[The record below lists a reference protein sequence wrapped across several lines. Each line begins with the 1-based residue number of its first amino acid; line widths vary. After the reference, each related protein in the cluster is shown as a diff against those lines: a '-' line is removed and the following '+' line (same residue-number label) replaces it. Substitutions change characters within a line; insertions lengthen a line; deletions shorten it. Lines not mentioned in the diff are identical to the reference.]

1 MQVVA
6 NPFIWNRLNRPG
18 QPVPFLFN
26 EFKPA
31 EHTAVA
37 EMQPVASATKLQATT
52 GPAISR
58 ADALRDLMDIV
69 KGMLGPQ
76 VRTQHSTIFWQ
87 SLQKDFLACVILFNL
102 RGL

>member
-18 QPVPFLFN
+18 LPVPFLFD

-37 EMQPVASATKLQATT
+37 EMQPVASAATLQATT
-52 GPAISR
+52 GPAISP

-76 VRTQHSTIFWQ
+76 VRMQHSTIF
-87 SLQKDFLACVILFNL
+87 C
-102 RGL
+102 RGFKRTCSRV